1 MIRRA
6 VRGDIAALLPM
17 LRAHHAE
24 SGFEWPFDPVLLSV
38 SLATAVQS
46 DNQAV
51 FISPNGMLW
60 GAYHDSPLGAG
71 RLAVEIVFWA
81 ADGQGAALISAFE
94 DWARVN
100 GCCQSSISC
109 LHGDGISTDVFAR
122 LYRRSGYQPAETVF
136 AKRL

>member
-6 VRGDIAALLPM
+6 VRGDVPALLPM
-17 LRAHHAE
+17 LRAHHAD
-24 SGFEWPFDPVLLSV
+24 SGFEWLFDPVLLSV

-46 DNQAV
+46 DNQAIFV
-51 FISPNGMLW
+51 SRNGMLW
-60 GAYHDSPLGAG
+60 GAFHDSPLGAG

-81 ADGQGAALISAFE
+81 ADGQGADLISAFE

-100 GCCQSSISC
+100 GCSQSSISC
-109 LHGDGISTDVFAR
+109 LHKPSVFAR